1 MNERPKRKFDHDQR
15 REFKKRKKATENKRK
30 VMATL
35 SIYDSYPLLYA
46 QLMLIHTL
54 FRAVMFNKVAE
65 NTELANIEPLFLWKI
80 LG

>member
-1 MNERPKRKFDHDQR
+1 MKDQKGNLIMIR
-15 REFKKRKKATENKRK
+15 GESSVKRKKATENKRK

-35 SIYDSYPLLYA
+35 RISDSYPLLYA